1 MENNMNAFL
10 DLLKFIFWGIIAIFV
25 AVIIGVWFSA
35 SLDTYITTKEN
46 NILIKELC
54 IKNGLSVDSII
65 NTTQNDTL
73 NVKIDTKE
81 E

>member
-1 MENNMNAFL
+1 MNAFL
-10 DLLKFIFWGIIAIFV
+10 EVLKVIFWVIVAIFV
-25 AVIIGVWFSA
+25 GLIIGIWFTA

-54 IKNGLSVDSII
+54 IKNEINVDSVL
-65 NTTQNDTL
+65 NVTQNNTL
-73 NVKIDTKE
+73 NLNIDIKE

>member
-1 MENNMNAFL
+1 MNAFL
-10 DLLKFIFWGIIAIFV
+10 EVLKVIFWVIVAIFV
-25 AVIIGVWFSA
+25 GFIIGIWFTA

-54 IKNGLSVDSII
+54 IKNEINVDSVL
-65 NTTQNDTL
+65 NVTQNDTL

>member
-1 MENNMNAFL
+1 MNAFL
-10 DLLKFIFWGIIAIFV
+10 DLLKFIFCGLLAIVV

-35 SLDTYITTKEN
+35 SLDTYTTTKEN

-65 NTTQNDTL
+65 STTQNDTL
-73 NVKIDTKE
+73 NVKIKFAE
-81 E
+81 

>member
-1 MENNMNAFL
+1 MNAFL
-10 DLLKFIFWGIIAIFV
+10 EVLKFIFCGLIAIFV

-46 NILIKELC
+46 NIIIKELC

-65 NTTQNDTL
+65 STTQNDTL
-73 NVKIDTKE
+73 NVKINFAE

>member
-1 MENNMNAFL
+1 MNAFL
-10 DLLKFIFWGIIAIFV
+10 EVLKFIFCGLIAIFV

-65 NTTQNDTL
+65 STTQNDTL
-73 NVKIDTKE
+73 NVKIKFAE
-81 E
+81 